1 MSELCEVFF
10 NKWAKYLYM
19 ITLTMLASV
28 FAWSMVTVVGSA
40 LATNIPLNFGPFNQ
54 CSYNAFQNTVI
65 PEPERCRHMYHFC
78 LMVFALIVVPLSM
91 MDLKGQVIF
100 QVALGLLRILSHLHT
115 FDLLH
120 CKSDPG
126 GQS

>member
-1 MSELCEVFF
+1 M
-10 NKWAKYLYM
+10 
-19 ITLTMLASV
+19 TTMTVLPLMFV
-28 FAWSMVTVVGSA
+28 WSMSTVVGSA
-40 LATNIPLNFGPFNQ
+40 LATKIPLNFGPFNQ

-100 QVALGLLRILSHLHT
+100 QVAFGLLRMLLISILLIYCIVYLIHGDIL
-115 FDLLH
+115 
-120 CKSDPG
+120 
-126 GQS
+126 